1 MFTVLFFCSDVSLN
15 AAACSFT
22 ANNLIVS
29 LKNSLPKLKF
39 GNGAFC
45 VTHVQ
50 DGKTLVINFYFLL
63 VSEMDFILISFLLIK
78 EQKERERLDW
88 SISSGKVVLGNLD
101 LPPCWG
107 QLESWT
113 KY

>member
-1 MFTVLFFCSDVSLN
+1 MSLN

-22 ANNLIVS
+22 ANSLIVS

-45 VTHVQ
+45 VIHVQ

-63 VSEMDFILISFLLIK
+63 VPEIDFILISFLLIK
-78 EQKERERLDW
+78 EQKERERERLDRP
-88 SISSGKVVLGNLD
+88 ISSGKVVGNLD
-101 LPPCWG
+101 LPPCRR

>member
-1 MFTVLFFCSDVSLN
+1 MLLNTCLCWLNITRIVHSSFFVLSLN

-22 ANNLIVS
+22 ANSLIVS

-63 VSEMDFILISFLLIK
+63 VPEIDFILISFLLIK
-78 EQKERERLDW
+78 EQKKREREIRPA
-88 SISSGKVVLGNLD
+88 NL
-101 LPPCWG
+101 
-107 QLESWT
+107 SW
-113 KY
+113 KSDR